1 MAKISV
7 CIEMVFGEVD
17 FYDRPAKVAQAGFKA
32 VEFWGTGNKDLDRLR
47 VACQEAGVQVAGF
60 VGLPGVTLVEKTPS
74 DTLLDSMAQ
83 SAAEAEKLGT
93 NTLIV
98 TVGNERE
105 GISREEQLTNIVE
118 NLKVVAPSAQRAGL
132 KLAVEPLNTL
142 VDHKGYFLD
151 STAEA
156 RQIVE
161 RVASPAVGILYDVYH
176 MQIMEG
182 NLIETIRANIDI
194 IHHVHIADVPGRHEP
209 GSGEINYRNVLKA
222 IDEAGYKG
230 YCGLEFRPSDSSEA
244 ALEQTKDACGL

>member
-17 FYDRPAKVAQAGFKA
+17 LYERPAKVAQAGFEA

-47 VACQEAGVQVAGF
+47 AACQAAGVSVAGF
-60 VGLPGVTLVEKTPS
+60 VGLPGVTLVDKNPRNA
-74 DTLLDSMAQ
+74 LLDSIAQ

-93 NTLIV
+93 TTLIL
-98 TVGNERE
+98 TVGNEIEAVPRE
-105 GISREEQLTNIVE
+105 QQLANIVE
-118 NLKVVAPSAQRAGL
+118 NLKVVAPSAERAGL

-151 STAEA
+151 RTADG

-161 RVASPAVGILYDVYH
+161 RVGSPAVGILYDVYH

-182 NLIETIRANIDI
+182 NLIETIRSNVDI
-194 IHHVHIADVPGRHEP
+194 IYHVHVADVPGRNEP
-209 GSGEINYRNVLKA
+209 GTGEINYKNVLKA
-222 IDEAGYKG
+222 IDEAGYEG
-230 YCGLEFRPSDSSEA
+230 YCGLEFRPSDSSQA
-244 ALEQTKDACGL
+244 ALARMREACGL